1 VLRCLGARLGIV
13 DVFGD
18 SFRAL
23 RTFFLSSSA
32 KVLFFCVFR
41 GSLVVVIILHEQS
54 PCALLR
60 LSLETSRCLKRAFE
74 AIECLEVEEKLAV
87 AEEGMSVF
95 SNKWLQRGGKTHGS
109 SPV

>member
-1 VLRCLGARLGIV
+1 MRAWGSPMFLVIVSERFVLSFSHRLQN
-13 DVFGD
+13 
-18 SFRAL
+18 S
-23 RTFFLSSSA
+23 
-32 KVLFFCVFR
+32 FFCVFR
-41 GSLVVVIILHEQS
+41 GSSVVVIILHEQS

>member
-1 VLRCLGARLGIV
+1 MRGWGVV
-13 DVFGD
+13 DGFCD

-32 KVLFFCVFR
+32 KFPFFFLCVFR

-54 PCALLR
+54 PCAVLR

-74 AIECLEVEEKLAV
+74 AVELLEVEEEFAV
-87 AEEGMSVF
+87 SAKKDVS
-95 SNKWLQRGGKTHGS
+95 THIE
-109 SPV
+109 